1 MTTLPTFAGTPA
13 ERTLAE
19 QIHEVMRMQ
28 GHFFASDAP
37 IQQRVSHLVTFFA
50 PRRGGDEATTHAE
63 INAAINANQLFI
75 FLASNLSTGAINLSM
90 YTLYEAAPMAMLVL
104 SLYVPCITSLVL
116 RLCI

>member
-50 PRRGGDEATTHAE
+50 PRRGGDEAGV
-63 INAAINANQLFI
+63 QP
-75 FLASNLSTGAINLSM
+75 
-90 YTLYEAAPMAMLVL
+90 APNCA
-104 SLYVPCITSLVL
+104 
-116 RLCI
+116 R